1 MSKGRRYNGEAQLNL
16 KKVFAVLIAFIVFIM
31 AIIMLKN
38 VLTKA
43 KNTKPLEIINYFA
56 LYKDDKWGILGSNG
70 ETVIEPMYQEMPI
83 VIDSSKDIF
92 LCTYDIDEIQ
102 NTYRTKVINSK
113 NEEIW
118 TNYSKVE
125 ALENYDESENV
136 WYEENVLK
144 FEKDGK
150 WGLIDLDGKELLKAS
165 YDNIATLKGVKNS
178 LIIEKD
184 GLLGLVNNKGSK
196 ILDTQYI
203 EILSFGDDNKNGYIT
218 INQENK
224 YGAVNISGNQ
234 ILENKYEKID
244 NIYSDKYFVIRENG
258 KQQLIDKEGQKKLT
272 ENFDEIKQIA
282 NQGIVFIKQNKYG
295 LMDFEG
301 NILIEPTYEKL
312 TEINTDIF
320 SALKD
325 GKTGAIDKEKNE
337 KIPFTYAEITY
348 NKKAGI
354 YIADDES
361 YTSYIIDSNFEIK
374 VTGILSEINTDNGY
388 MKIKVGDIY
397 KYYNFKFEEKENK
410 DILISNKIFTSKQ
423 NGKYGFVD
431 SKGNVVVD
439 YIYDDATE
447 QNKYGY
453 AAIKKDGLW
462 GAIDSTGNIVIEP
475 YYDLDYNLV
484 IDFIGKWHL
493 GLDLNMNYYC
503 EK

>member
-1 MSKGRRYNGEAQLNL
+1 MSKGRRYNGEAKLNL
-16 KKVFAVLIAFIVFIM
+16 KKVFAVLIAFVVLIM
-31 AIIMLKN
+31 AIIMLKK

-56 LYKDDKWGILGSNG
+56 LYQDEKWGILGSNG
-70 ETVIEPMYQEMPI
+70 EIIIQPMYQEMPI

-92 LCTYDIDEIQ
+92 LCTYDIDETQ
-102 NTYRTKVINSK
+102 NTYKTKVINSK

-118 TNYSKVE
+118 TNYTKVE

-144 FEKDGK
+144 FQKDGK
-150 WGLIDLDGKELLKAS
+150 WGLIDLDGKEILEPV
-165 YDNIATLKGVKNS
+165 YDNITTIKGIKNS

-184 GLLGLVNNKGSK
+184 GLVGLVNNKGSK
-196 ILDTQYI
+196 ILDTNYL
-203 EILSFGDDNKNGYIT
+203 EITNFGDDYKNGYIT

-224 YGAVNISGNQ
+224 YGLASISGTQ

-244 NIYSDKYFVIRENG
+244 NIYSDKYFVIRENQ
-258 KQQLIDKEGQKKLT
+258 KQKLINKDGEVTLA

-282 NQGIVFIKQNKYG
+282 NQGIVFIKKNKYG
-295 LMDFEG
+295 LMDFGG
-301 NILIEPTYEKL
+301 NVLIEPTYQKL
-312 TEINTDIF
+312 TEINIDIF
-320 SALKD
+320 SAEKD
-325 GKTGAIDKEKNE
+325 GKSGAIDKDQNE
-337 KIPFTYAEITY
+337 KIPFTYSQITY

-354 YIADDES
+354 YIADDENYNS
-361 YTSYIIDSNFEIK
+361 SILDSNFEVK
-374 VTGILSEINTDNGY
+374 VTGILSEINTDSGY
-388 MKIKVGDIY
+388 MKLKVGDTY

-410 DILISNKIFTSKQ
+410 DILSTNKIFTSKQ

-431 SKGNVVVD
+431 SKGNVIVD

-462 GAIDSTGNIVIEP
+462 GAIDSEGNVVIEP